1 MDREE
6 LLREEGSAWAA
17 LTAVLDRVP
26 AERRAE
32 EGVVPGWSAHDLI
45 WHCGYWAG
53 YVAGQLDGTGD
64 PDDHDDEYWDALNA
78 QLVEEARAMSWEE
91 SLTRSERERERAR
104 SALLAVTAPSPD
116 QLREFEDETFVH
128 YREHTA
134 EIEAFLGG

>member
-6 LLREEGSAWAA
+6 LLREEASAWEAFTTI
-17 LTAVLDRVP
+17 LGRVP
-26 AERRAE
+26 VERRAE

-64 PDDHDDEYWDALNA
+64 PGDHDDAYWDALNA
-78 QLVEEARAMSWEE
+78 RVVEDARAMSWED
-91 SLTRSERERERAR
+91 SIARSERERERAR
-104 SALLAVTAPSPD
+104 AALLAVDPSPD
-116 QLREFEDETFVH
+116 ALREFEGDTFAH

-134 EIEAFLGG
+134 EVEAFLEG